1 MARIKVGHF
10 EADGALIYLPIGFVP
25 SRLLLI
31 DFNTDTNI
39 DFYWWFSSM
48 EQDMA
53 SGKQEGISVLEGV
66 TANLADAGGIT
77 EYDTGTEGPT
87 INDYTV
93 ARSTAAT
100 ARTATVPGTYLRPST
115 TGTIKDGSAADRHL
129 TFECVTAGTGS
140 AEPTWPTAV
149 GEQVTDGTTVF
160 ELVVEPT
167 LRRGYQGVTIAAAL
181 MTDGV
186 EMYYEAVL
194 ADSDVDHGDV
204 DSWSGGIE
212 D

>member
-1 MARIKVGHF
+1 MGRIKVGHF
-10 EADGALIYLPIGFVP
+10 EPDGSDVYIPVGFIPSYVRLVEMGATNPICYEWW
-25 SRLLLI
+25 SSQE
-31 DFNTDTNI
+31 TD
-39 DFYWWFSSM
+39 
-48 EQDMA
+48 EA
-53 SGKQEGISVLEGV
+53 SGSQEGMIDTGG
-66 TANLADAGGIT
+66 TKTKAADAGGIVA
-77 EYDTGTEGPT
+77 YDTGTEGPT

-100 ARTATVPGTYLRPST
+100 ARTASAAGTFLRPST

-129 TFECVTAGTGS
+129 VFECVTAGTGS

-167 LRRGYQGVTIAAAL
+167 LRRGYQGFFVPTAL
-181 MTDGV
+181 MTDGQ
-186 EMYYEAVL
+186 EMYYVALE

-204 DSWSGGIE
+204 TSWGSGIE